1 MSSSRPI
8 SRERRRV
15 PPGRSKLSTP
25 ASTSASASRV
35 HNPLAA
41 YGVDFS
47 AITKPHAAASAAYST
62 PAQDGIDRYTVQGQ
76 ATHLLGSPG
85 SRSLFRGT
93 GHAREAPYKP
103 DSAIPWAPTSAVNNA
118 ANTDAR
124 MYAETP
130 SGASPTTSFIVS
142 DRSREMRS
150 PMADKKPN
158 VVMSFQLPYEGH
170 HTQQMQSPHVPEPEV
185 QPETGAEAETDMDM
199 APPKSGM
206 SFSSLRR
213 GSSLAAGVVETE
225 SLGPSADTPA
235 LENSRLFDRRH
246 SPHKPPAP
254 RMPSLP
260 LDDAT
265 LLSDGEDEGHD
276 EASGMAAILDDSSDG
291 LRWRGQPD
299 LRELL
304 PPSL

>member
-1 MSSSRPI
+1 
-8 SRERRRV
+8 
-15 PPGRSKLSTP
+15 
-25 ASTSASASRV
+25 
-35 HNPLAA
+35 
-41 YGVDFS
+41 
-47 AITKPHAAASAAYST
+47 
-62 PAQDGIDRYTVQGQ
+62 
-76 ATHLLGSPG
+76 
-85 SRSLFRGT
+85 
-93 GHAREAPYKP
+93 
-103 DSAIPWAPTSAVNNA
+103 
-118 ANTDAR
+118 
-124 MYAETP
+124 
-130 SGASPTTSFIVS
+130 
-142 DRSREMRS
+142 
-150 PMADKKPN
+150 MADNRPN
-158 VVMSFQLPYEGH
+158 VEMSFQLPYEGH
-170 HTQQMQSPHVPEPEV
+170 HNMQMQSSHVPEPEV
-185 QPETGAEAETDMDM
+185 QPETGAEAESEAETDTDM